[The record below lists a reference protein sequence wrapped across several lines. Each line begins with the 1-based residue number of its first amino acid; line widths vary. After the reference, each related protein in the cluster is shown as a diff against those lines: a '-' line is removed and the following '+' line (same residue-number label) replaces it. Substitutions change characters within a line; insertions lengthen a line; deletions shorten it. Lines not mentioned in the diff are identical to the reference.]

1 MAKCGVTDIADIERP
16 VIETLSKRIRELESE
31 LAGVRHFL
39 WCLHPAIGKYA
50 DDGEMQCRGLD
61 YRRQPL
67 VELMSAIRLAIQVEI
82 ARLRDELAAA
92 NKEVK
97 RDTLE
102 MARMARQ
109 LEDCR
114 AELAGMRTEKN
125 QAWETAHCEATE
137 MEAFKGELEKALD
150 ENARLRAE
158 LERLHSEHDAL
169 WEWKRKQ
176 PPEES

>member
-1 MAKCGVTDIADIERP
+1 MDFDREWTSFAVEEELIAFGTCRIVIAHNER
-16 VIETLSKRIRELESE
+16 VRELEAE
-31 LAGVRHFL
+31 L
-39 WCLHPAIGKYA
+39 
-50 DDGEMQCRGLD
+50 D
-61 YRRQPL
+61 
-67 VELMSAIRLAIQVEI
+67 
-82 ARLRDELAAA
+82 AA